1 MSPRRSRETV
11 ELNLCLCFT
20 ARLWNVS
27 VVGMDEIF
35 PRPFSSRREAP
46 RPFVCQSVVAN
57 RFLPFVTRVD
67 PLANDAEINRGS

>member
-1 MSPRRSRETV
+1 M
-11 ELNLCLCFT
+11 
-20 ARLWNVS
+20 S